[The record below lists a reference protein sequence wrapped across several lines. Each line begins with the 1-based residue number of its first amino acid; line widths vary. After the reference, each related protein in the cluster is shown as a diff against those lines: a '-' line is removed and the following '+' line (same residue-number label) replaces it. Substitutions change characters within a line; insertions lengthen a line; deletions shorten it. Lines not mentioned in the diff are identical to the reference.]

1 VSPPQRL
8 PDPDDALLQPAGLCG
23 IVHDL
28 SVPTLLAAHRRGL
41 YPFAHIMPL
50 KWWSPPQRCVLA
62 FGDFHMSRRMR
73 SRLRQAR
80 YRVTFDRD
88 FEGVIKACAGRREGK
103 WHVTWITPPIMHAYA
118 ALHDAGHAH
127 SFEVWNCD
135 GALVGGGYGVAVG
148 GAFTVE
154 SQFTRESHT
163 SKIGFAVLN
172 WHLAHWGF
180 QLNDNKGPT
189 PHLLEMGFRIVPR
202 RQFQTLLAQA
212 AQVPGR
218 PGRWSV
224 EADLQT
230 VAEWQPD
237 VSEAGA
243 GDAAEPSLDT
253 PCDSKVGRLAPLVP
267 AIDVLD
273 GELMGLSHALA
284 VLL

>member
-1 VSPPQRL
+1 L
-8 PDPDDALLQPAGLCG
+8 
-23 IVHDL
+23 
-28 SVPTLLAAHRRGL
+28 
-41 YPFAHIMPL
+41 
-50 KWWSPPQRCVLA
+50 RC
-62 FGDFHMSRRMR
+62 S
-73 SRLRQAR
+73 
-80 YRVTFDRD
+80 
-88 FEGVIKACAGRREGK
+88 I
-103 WHVTWITPPIMHAYA
+103 
-118 ALHDAGHAH
+118 
-127 SFEVWNCD
+127 
-135 GALVGGGYGVAVG
+135 
-148 GAFTVE
+148 
-154 SQFTRESHT
+154 
-163 SKIGFAVLN
+163 

-237 VSEAGA
+237 VSKAGPR
-243 GDAAEPSLDT
+243 DAAEPSLDT

-273 GELMGLSHALA
+273 GELLGLSHALA

>member
-1 VSPPQRL
+1 
-8 PDPDDALLQPAGLCG
+8 
-23 IVHDL
+23 
-28 SVPTLLAAHRRGL
+28 
-41 YPFAHIMPL
+41 
-50 KWWSPPQRCVLA
+50 
-62 FGDFHMSRRMR
+62 
-73 SRLRQAR
+73 
-80 YRVTFDRD
+80 
-88 FEGVIKACAGRREGK
+88 
-103 WHVTWITPPIMHAYA
+103 
-118 ALHDAGHAH
+118 
-127 SFEVWNCD
+127 VWNCD

-237 VSEAGA
+237 VSKAGPR
-243 GDAAEPSLDT
+243 DAAEPSLDT
-253 PCDSKVGRLAPLVP
+253 PCDSKVGRLASLVP
-267 AIDVLD
+267 AIMFSTASSWVCRTPWRCCSNRPRLRLPRQNRDVEPVGVGPPRCHQQPLV
-273 GELMGLSHALA
+273 G
-284 VLL
+284 